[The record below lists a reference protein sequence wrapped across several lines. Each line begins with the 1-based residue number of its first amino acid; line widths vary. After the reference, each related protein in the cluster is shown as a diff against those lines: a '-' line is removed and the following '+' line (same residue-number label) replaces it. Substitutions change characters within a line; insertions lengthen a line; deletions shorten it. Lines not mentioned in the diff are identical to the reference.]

1 MRENMIPNKNLSYV
15 SRKEVSVTW
24 LESKCL
30 NLSHGI
36 I

>member
-1 MRENMIPNKNLSYV
+1 MLENIVLKKNFSYV
-15 SRKEVSVTW
+15 SGKEASVTW

-30 NLSHGI
+30 NLSHCI